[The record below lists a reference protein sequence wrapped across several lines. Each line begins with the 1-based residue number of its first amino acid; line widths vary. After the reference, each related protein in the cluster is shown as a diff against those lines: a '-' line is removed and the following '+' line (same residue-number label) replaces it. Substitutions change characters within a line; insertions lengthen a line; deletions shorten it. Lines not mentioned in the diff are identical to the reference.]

1 MEEQKISYNE
11 IKQLVDLFYKDLDKL
26 NDSKFDRYKALLTEM
41 NIVYYP
47 LAIVVTNLGV
57 YHQLKQ
63 TILDRFTLVYLENKV
78 LFNSDIVFV
87 NSNKKLE
94 DIDTY
99 EKYTGSNIVA
109 FLGGLDKYHSPYI
122 MTPKFGYIL
131 PNPNF
136 AEIDMDKLRKLM
148 I

>member
-1 MEEQKISYNE
+1 MENQKIGYNE
-11 IKQLVDLFYKDLDKL
+11 IKHLFDLLYKDLDKL
-26 NDSKFDRYKALLTEM
+26 NNSEFDRYKALLTEM

-47 LAIVVTNLGV
+47 LAIVLTNLEV

-63 TILDRFTLVYLENKV
+63 TIFDRFTLVYLESKV
-78 LFNSDIVFV
+78 LLNSEIVFV
-87 NSNKKLE
+87 SSDKKLE

-109 FLGGLDKYHSPYI
+109 FLGGLGKYYSPYI
-122 MTPKFGYIL
+122 MAPK
-131 PNPNF
+131 F
-136 AEIDMDKLRKLM
+136 AEIDIDKLRKLM